1 MKILPMLGLATAL
14 VFALGPFTSP
24 PNLTNAFGPKYSFFA
39 SYSSNGL
46 AIYGTQVNLKTGI
59 EGLDL
64 GLLYLGV
71 NNQSYTG
78 FDLNF
83 KKSFGNSGLF
93 LKIRFLYPVS
103 SKGMPTKGR
112 FTGLTT
118 EP

>member
-1 MKILPMLGLATAL
+1 MLGLATAL
-14 VFALGPFTSP
+14 VFTLGPFTSV

-39 SYSSNGL
+39 SYSSSGL
-46 AIYGTQVNLKTGI
+46 TVYGTQVNLKTGI
-59 EGLDL
+59 DGLDL

-71 NNQSYTG
+71 NNRSYAG
-78 FDLNF
+78 VDFNF

-93 LKIRFLYPVS
+93 LKVRFLYPMNL
-103 SKGMPTKGR
+103 KGMPIKGK